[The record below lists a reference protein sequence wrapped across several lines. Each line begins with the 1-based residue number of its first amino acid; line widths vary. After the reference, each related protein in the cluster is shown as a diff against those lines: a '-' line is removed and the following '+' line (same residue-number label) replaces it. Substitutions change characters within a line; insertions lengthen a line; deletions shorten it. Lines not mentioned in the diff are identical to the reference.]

1 MITMKK
7 VKKSYYLGDE
17 EIKALD
23 EIDFNVEKGEFVS
36 IIGPSGSRKIYFNEY
51 DRIIRCTR

>member
-36 IIGPSGSRKIYFNEY
+36 IIGPSGSRKIYSNEY
-51 DRIIRCTR
+51 DRIVRCTR

>member
-1 MITMKK
+1 MKK
-7 VKKSYYLGDE
+7 VKKSYYLGNE

-23 EIDFNVEKGEFVS
+23 EIDFNVKQGEFVS

-51 DRIIRCTR
+51 DRIIRCAR

>member
-7 VKKSYYLGDE
+7 VKKSYYLGGE

-23 EIDFNVEKGEFVS
+23 NIDFYVGKGEFVS
-36 IIGPSGSRKIYFNEY
+36 IIGPSRLTENPH
-51 DRIIRCTR
+51 